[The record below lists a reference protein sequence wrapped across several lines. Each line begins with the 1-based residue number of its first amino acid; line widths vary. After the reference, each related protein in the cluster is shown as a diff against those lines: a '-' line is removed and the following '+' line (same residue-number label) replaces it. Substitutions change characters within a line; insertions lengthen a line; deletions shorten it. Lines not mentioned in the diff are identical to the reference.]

1 MNKNSIGSP
10 LSNIYKNI
18 FLRRDAPINP
28 SPVASWMKKKP
39 SSIPMKV
46 KEMER
51 STGVAWILTS
61 PRSTGRHQGWVLL
74 QHGFCRLWRS
84 GFFVAPFG
92 GKVVATGESSSDI
105 KKQSH
110 IGKQKLNQCFT
121 CVQCWWNMLGTSDL
135 KDSKDHWCNVQPL
148 CLWVKSKYQGV
159 MGIYLL

>member
-28 SPVASWMKKKP
+28 SPVASWMKKKTFVNSHEGQGDGAIHR
-39 SSIPMKV
+39 SSLDSYLTTFH
-46 KEMER
+46 R
-51 STGVAWILTS
+51 SSPRVSGVA
-61 PRSTGRHQGWVLL
+61 RS
-74 QHGFCRLWRS
+74 GFCRLWRS

-110 IGKQKLNQCFT
+110 IGKQRLNQCFT
-121 CVQCWWNMLGTSDL
+121 CVQCWWEYARNPRSKGFERPLMQCPAIMLVGE
-135 KDSKDHWCNVQPL
+135 K
-148 CLWVKSKYQGV
+148 
-159 MGIYLL
+159 